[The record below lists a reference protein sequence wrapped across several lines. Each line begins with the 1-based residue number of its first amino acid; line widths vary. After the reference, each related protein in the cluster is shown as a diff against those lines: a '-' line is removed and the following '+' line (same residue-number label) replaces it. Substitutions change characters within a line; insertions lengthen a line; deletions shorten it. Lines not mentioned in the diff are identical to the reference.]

1 MIMTNEDYT
10 KLLKAAQV
18 LRAVKEN
25 KVVYSFTGLK
35 PTNYYQAVEFASF
48 DRFIHMMPVTSG
60 RTQILKQEV
69 GLPAVIVV
77 TGKPRKVDLAA
88 LLLLAQFSKSSIV
101 FKTDIDRLD
110 KDVMRAMRKI
120 MSLANLESVACV

>member
-1 MIMTNEDYT
+1 MINEDYT

-25 KVVYSFTGLK
+25 KVVYSFTEIK
-35 PTNYYQAVEFASF
+35 PANYYQSIPFHSF
-48 DRFIHMMPVTSG
+48 DQFIHMMPVTTG
-60 RTQILKQEV
+60 RTQILKQEI

-88 LLLLAQFSKSSIV
+88 LLLLSQFSKTSII

-110 KDVMRAMRKI
+110 KDVMRAMRKL
-120 MSLANLESVACV
+120 MTLADLESVACV